1 MKRRTLLT
9 LAPALFCPG
18 LKAQPWLVTPEE
30 VQRWHADTEAPLLVP
45 RTAGAPVIEVLRPTL
60 DGGSALPSPLP
71 IALRFRAAA
80 DAAIDPASFRVFYG
94 AFGLDITSRLLAAVA
109 VSAEGLQVE
118 RAAIP
123 PGSHRLVLQ
132 VADTQGRTGTR
143 ELRFRVG

>member
-1 MKRRTLLT
+1 MRRRTMLT
-9 LAPALFCPG
+9 LAPALACTG
-18 LKAQPWLVTPEE
+18 LRAQPWLVTPEE
-30 VQRWHADTEAPLLVP
+30 VQRWRADTARPLLVP
-45 RTAGAPVIEVLRPTL
+45 RTAGAPVIEVLRPL
-60 DGGSALPSPLP
+60 IEGDAPLASPLP

-80 DAAIDPASFRVFYG
+80 DSTIAPQSFRVFYG